1 MGLAE
6 ARAKQKPL
14 NEPYQVLSQ
23 ASGAVAAMPAY
34 GFGVRLEEALVVLH
48 FTPNPLSTKPDQIPS
63 FTPKWL
69 ILLAK
74 QATLNQR
81 VQGSNPCTPTKEI
94 KHLFRFQH
102 SWCDR

>member
-1 MGLAE
+1 MRAVGLAE

-34 GFGVRLEEALVVLH
+34 GFGGRLEEALVVLH

-63 FTPKWL
+63 FSNSGKTGGKTPNGNRPAQIDINNFNGMPETS
-69 ILLAK
+69 IL
-74 QATLNQR
+74 QA
-81 VQGSNPCTPTKEI
+81 
-94 KHLFRFQH
+94 
-102 SWCDR
+102 

>member
-23 ASGAVAAMPAY
+23 ASGAVAAMPASGY
-34 GFGVRLEEALVVLH
+34 AVGLAEALVVLH

-63 FTPKWL
+63 FTFK
-69 ILLAK
+69 
-74 QATLNQR
+74 
-81 VQGSNPCTPTKEI
+81 
-94 KHLFRFQH
+94 
-102 SWCDR
+102 